1 MYQVLVQLLRMR
13 LFSARP
19 KPATMLKIL
28 LLPTFP
34 KLLLPSLSSPSL
46 LLNLINA
53 R

>member
-34 KLLLPSLSSPSL
+34 KLLLPSLSSSFL